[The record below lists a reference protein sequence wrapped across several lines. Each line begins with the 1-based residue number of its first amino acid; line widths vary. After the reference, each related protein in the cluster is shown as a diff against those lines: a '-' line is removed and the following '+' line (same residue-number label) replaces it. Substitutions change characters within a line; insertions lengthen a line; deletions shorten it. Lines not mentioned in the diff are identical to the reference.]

1 MDDKSEMHVPIKDIL
16 RKYDRTSY
24 PLLPS
29 LHVPVVA
36 IGHSSSSVSSGCTMH
51 LGQVGEGVEGEGT
64 YSIGD
69 VVGDRV
75 SAGRTRRGVG
85 DSVLTTPTE
94 SKDRAKSV

>member
-1 MDDKSEMHVPIKDIL
+1 
-16 RKYDRTSY
+16 
-24 PLLPS
+24 
-29 LHVPVVA
+29 
-36 IGHSSSSVSSGCTMH
+36 MH
-51 LGQVGEGVEGEGT
+51 LGQVGEGVEGEGK